1 MRFNQVSK
9 FNIKK
14 YKSMSNYKSMVP
26 ETHTDEKGNVWS
38 IAPDGQ
44 KTLIKAVLS
53 EDDKQSL
60 AAQIN
65 AETARIVADEREA
78 RQQRIDNNLQYIRE
92 HLK

>member
-1 MRFNQVSK
+1 MA
-9 FNIKK
+9 
-14 YKSMSNYKSMVP
+14 YKSMVS
-26 ETHTDEKGNVWS
+26 ERYTDEKGNVWS

-44 KTLIKAVLS
+44 RTLIKAVLS
-53 EDDKQSL
+53 NEDKQTL

-65 AETARIVADEREA
+65 AETAKIVADEREA

>member
-1 MRFNQVSK
+1 
-9 FNIKK
+9 
-14 YKSMSNYKSMVP
+14 MSSYKSMVA
-26 ETHTDEKGNVWS
+26 ERHTDEKGNVWS

-65 AETARIVADEREA
+65 AETAKIVADEREA
-78 RQQRIDNNLQYIRE
+78 RQQRIDNNLEYIKE

>member
-1 MRFNQVSK
+1 
-9 FNIKK
+9 
-14 YKSMSNYKSMVP
+14 MSSYKSMVA
-26 ETHTDEKGNVWS
+26 ERHTDEKGNVWS

-78 RQQRIDNNLQYIRE
+78 RQQRIDDNLQFIKE

>member
-1 MRFNQVSK
+1 
-9 FNIKK
+9 
-14 YKSMSNYKSMVP
+14 MSYKSMVA
-26 ETHTDEKGNVWS
+26 ERHTDEKGNVWS

-53 EDDKQSL
+53 QEDKQSL

-65 AETARIVADEREA
+65 AETARIVANDREA
-78 RQQRIDNNLQYIRE
+78 RQQRIDDNLQYIKE

>member
-1 MRFNQVSK
+1 
-9 FNIKK
+9 
-14 YKSMSNYKSMVP
+14 MSYKSMVA
-26 ETHTDEKGNVWS
+26 ERHTDEKGNVWS

-44 KTLIKAVLS
+44 RTLIKSVLS
-53 EDDKQSL
+53 PEDKQSL

-78 RQQRIDNNLQYIRE
+78 RQQRIDDNLQFIKE